1 MLSTLTIIP
10 QRRKLPF
17 GEQFAKSRLKSKH
30 FFRAKLMVEGSLA

>member
-17 GEQFAKSRLKSKH
+17 GELVRKKLTEIKA
-30 FFRAKLMVEGSLA
+30 FFQTKIDG